1 MQPGQVGGSFRHDDC
16 GQLGQHLALPALL
29 ELAVELVAVAVV
41 LMVCLIHP

>member
-1 MQPGQVGGSFRHDDC
+1 MQPGQVYGSSRRDDC
-16 GQLGQHLALPALL
+16 GQLDHLALPALL